1 VARVPKPSPEVFL
14 NIPYDEKFGRL
25 FLAFISGIS
34 AFGLVPRATLE
45 ITTSVR
51 RLDRILDLIRQ
62 CEYSIHDLSRV
73 EMDRGFP
80 RTPRF
85 NMPFEL
91 GLAVA
96 LEKTAKSKRRGW
108 FVCESRRYRLTKSLS
123 DLNGTDPFIHDGRIE
138 GVFRELGNMFRAPG
152 RQPSVQQM
160 RTIYREVR
168 GNLPVVL
175 RKAGSTTPYTA
186 RVFRDL
192 CLLASDAA
200 EELVL

>member
-1 VARVPKPSPEVFL
+1 
-14 NIPYDEKFGRL
+14 
-25 FLAFISGIS
+25 
-34 AFGLVPRATLE
+34 
-45 ITTSVR
+45 
-51 RLDRILDLIRQ
+51 
-62 CEYSIHDLSRV
+62 
-73 EMDRGFP
+73 
-80 RTPRF
+80 
-85 NMPFEL
+85 
-91 GLAVA
+91 
-96 LEKTAKSKRRGW
+96 
-108 FVCESRRYRLTKSLS
+108 
-123 DLNGTDPFIHDGRIE
+123 LNGTDPFIHDGTIE

-200 EELVL
+200 EELVV